1 MQNDIVVDINEEIE
15 GELTAADYSGLAV
28 GSRDWTVETIIS
40 QIRKGNIDLNP
51 AYQRRNAWNDSKRS
65 RFIESLILNVPIP
78 QIVLAEHQ
86 REEDKYFVL
95 DGKQRL
101 MTLASLA
108 PENQYRQNWT
118 AERLLGLDRLDYL
131 NGKTL
136 DEFAESDDFASERR
150 RLENASIRCS
160 FITKYRNEDVLYD
173 LFYRINSGA
182 VPLSGQELRQVLH
195 KGPFAKYLFDYTNE
209 LRPLHAVLGLDEPDN
224 RLADVEITLRS
235 IAEYMGVVRYSG
247 NLKQYL
253 DETTQVLNAGW
264 REHEQRVKDS
274 LASFDESILRL
285 GELFG
290 DPLQVGRRYVG
301 DVLERRF
308 NRALFEAE
316 VFYGRFITADL
327 VADKAIAF
335 RPEFKSLCNNAEFR
349 VSIESTTKRLDR
361 FKARFDAIRDLV
373 NDVFELTLVNK
384 PITSE

>member
-1 MQNDIVVDINEEIE
+1 MQNEIIVDINEEIE

-28 GSRDWTVETIIS
+28 GSRDWTVETIVS
-40 QIRKGNIDLNP
+40 QIKKSNIDLNP
-51 AYQRRNAWNDSKRS
+51 AYQRRNAWNDAKRS

-86 REEDKYFVL
+86 KEEDKYFVL

-101 MTLASLA
+101 MTLASLDSGNA
-108 PENQYRQNWT
+108 YRQNWVD
-118 AERLLGLDRLDYL
+118 ERLSGLDRLDYL
-131 NGKTL
+131 NGRTL
-136 DEFAESDDFASERR
+136 DEFVSRAEFATDRR

-195 KGPFAKYLFDYTNE
+195 RGPFAKFLFDYTSE
-209 LRPLHAVLGLDEPDN
+209 LRPIHTVLGLEEPDN

-235 IAEYMGVVRYSG
+235 VAEYVGVVQYTG

-253 DETTQVLNAGW
+253 DDTTKALNERWGEYEA
-264 REHEQRVKDS
+264 RVRDC
-274 LASFDESILRL
+274 LTALDLSILRL
-285 GELFG
+285 GTLLG
-290 DPLQVGRRYVG
+290 DPLSVGRRYVG
-301 DVLERRF
+301 ENMERRF

-316 VFYGRFITADL
+316 AYYGRFIPDQRVDEKQEDFA
-327 VADKAIAF
+327 ARFIA
-335 RPEFKSLCNNAEFR
+335 LCNDPGFR

-361 FKARFDAIRDLV
+361 FKARFDGMRGLV
-373 NDVFELTLVNK
+373 NEAFDLRIAEL
-384 PITSE
+384 PAMRE